1 MIMKMVHQ
9 LINQTRKLKNQLNLT
24 YTRVKT

>member
-9 LINQTRKLKNQLNLT
+9 LINQTQKLKNQLNLT